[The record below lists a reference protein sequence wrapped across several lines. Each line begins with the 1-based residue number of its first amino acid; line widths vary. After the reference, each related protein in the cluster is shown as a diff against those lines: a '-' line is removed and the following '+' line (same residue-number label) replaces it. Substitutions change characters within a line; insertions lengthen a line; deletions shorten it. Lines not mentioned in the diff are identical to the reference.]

1 MPHRKFPSVNQKWKL
16 PQINQMTKIELAYK
30 DLLLLLE
37 RRLAIL
43 ISSIVARFKH
53 GGPRG

>member
-1 MPHRKFPSVNQKWKL
+1 MPHRKFPSGNQKWKL